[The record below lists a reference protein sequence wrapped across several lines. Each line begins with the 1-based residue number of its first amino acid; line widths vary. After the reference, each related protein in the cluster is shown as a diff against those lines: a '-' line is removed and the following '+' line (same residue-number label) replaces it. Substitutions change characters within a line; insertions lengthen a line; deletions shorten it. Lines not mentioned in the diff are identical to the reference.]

1 MFGKFPS
8 LSSNSYSVNGIK
20 QKKMDKLKALITTV
34 SFSNRIQSQYLIS
47 MKKLNTNV
55 LNYIPV
61 FS

>member
-1 MFGKFPS
+1 
-8 LSSNSYSVNGIK
+8 
-20 QKKMDKLKALITTV
+20 MDKLKALITTV